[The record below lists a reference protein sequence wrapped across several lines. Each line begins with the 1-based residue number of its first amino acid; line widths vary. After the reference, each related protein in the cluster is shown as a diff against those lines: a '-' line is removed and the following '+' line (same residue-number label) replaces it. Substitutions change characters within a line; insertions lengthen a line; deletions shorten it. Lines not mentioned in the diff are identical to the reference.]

1 MKNHRFI
8 NNLVIT
14 LIIVWLSSILFSQT
28 ENNASKFTNT
38 YRVQICAT
46 TDKNAAVEQKQ
57 IAEEKFNI
65 SGYLIYEEP
74 FFKARLGDFSSV
86 QDAKAFRLKV
96 IRAGYSGAW
105 IVKSNSAAII
115 ESQAADEKKA
125 SLADIPLTQEDT
137 SSGST
142 DSMSVALNN
151 NLIPESTENETES
164 ALKPVE
170 VKPKA
175 ESALEAETKASKER
189 KSVWATIF
197 LFILIM
203 ATFVSLFLLIRD
215 LYWQGDGLAASF
227 HIFLACFYS
236 GLAFIIMKYWLRSGW
251 AYKLQGA
258 PLYIIW
264 FLIILCSVMV
274 IFRPEFIYD
283 TKTCSMCGRKF
294 KTANYCPHCDYPP
307 SEIRRPNYM

>member
-1 MKNHRFI
+1 MKYPWFI
-8 NNLVIT
+8 NTLVIS
-14 LIIVWLSSILFSQT
+14 LIIIWLPSTLFSQT
-28 ENNASKFTNT
+28 ENDASKFKNM

-46 TDKNAAVEQKQ
+46 TDKNAAIEQKQ

-96 IRAGYSGAW
+96 IRSGYAGAW
-105 IVKSNSAAII
+105 IVKSNSAAIPA
-115 ESQAADEKKA
+115 SQAAEEKKA
-125 SLADIPLTQEDT
+125 SLADNPLTQEEI
-137 SSGST
+137 SSAST
-142 DSMSVALNN
+142 DSEIVASND
-151 NLIPESTENETES
+151 NLIPEKPENEMKS
-164 ALKPVE
+164 ALKPIE
-170 VKPKA
+170 VKPKT

-189 KSVWATIF
+189 KSVWASIF
-197 LFILIM
+197 LFIFGLG
-203 ATFVSLFLLIRD
+203 ALVSLFLLIRD

-227 HIFLACFYS
+227 HIFLAGFYL
-236 GLAFIIMKYWLRSGW
+236 GLAFIIMKYWLISGW

-294 KTANYCPHCDYPP
+294 KTANFCPHCDYPP